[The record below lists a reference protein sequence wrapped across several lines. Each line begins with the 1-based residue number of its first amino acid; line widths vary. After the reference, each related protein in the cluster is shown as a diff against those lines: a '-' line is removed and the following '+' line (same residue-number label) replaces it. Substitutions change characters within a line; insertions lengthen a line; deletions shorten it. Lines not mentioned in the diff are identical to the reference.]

1 MLKIYFALP
10 TATFKVTAKVIDF
23 SKSFICF
30 LFRKIPL
37 RRTRI
42 LNHPENYCS
51 AN

>member
-10 TATFKVTAKVIDF
+10 TATAKVIDI

-37 RRTRI
+37 RRKRI

-51 AN
+51 TN